1 MFQKKKEIQQQA
13 DKIIEK
19 PDYYPIVHVA
29 RSLKG
34 YQKQLLLKEVDSLE
48 ELQQVTASFDEVLEV
63 NAASKDKLENFRD
76 RFVQVGE
83 ISEQFAE
90 VKKNIDA
97 SVEQAQQQVGGLKDS
112 SGEVQE
118 HFTQM
123 QGTFTDFQNS
133 VQDIKECMGKITA
146 IANQTNMLA
155 LNASIEAARAGEQGK
170 GFAVVAEEVKSLAN
184 EIKELVSEV
193 SLSINSVEE
202 GTEKLNSS
210 ITISRDALSKSLEDV
225 EATFTVFDEITT
237 ATVGAREVQDKIGD
251 AIAVSEKEL
260 NEVTYSFEQTERHYQ
275 ELMEHIARANDLGTT
290 KGALFEDMDNMISQI
305 DPIVNDMEEKL

>member
-1 MFQKKKEIQQQA
+1 MFRKKKEVQQQA
-13 DKIIEK
+13 EQIMEK
-19 PDYYPIVHVA
+19 PNYYPIRYVT
-29 RSLKG
+29 RSLKN
-34 YQKQLLLKEVDSLE
+34 YQKQLLTKEVDSLE
-48 ELQQVTASFDEVLEV
+48 ELQQVAISFDEVLAV
-63 NAASKDKLENFRD
+63 NTASKDKLENFRD

-97 SVEQAQQQVGGLKDS
+97 SVEQAQKQVGGLKDS

-118 HFTQM
+118 HFTEM

-133 VQDIKECMGKITA
+133 VQDIKECMGKIIT

-170 GFAVVAEEVKSLAN
+170 GFAVVAEEVKNLAS
-184 EIKELVSEV
+184 EIKELINVV

-210 ITISRDALSKSLEDV
+210 IEISRDALSKSLEDV
-225 EATFTVFDEITT
+225 DATFTVFDQITT
-237 ATVGAREVQDKIGD
+237 AAVGAREVQDKIGD
-251 AIAVSEKEL
+251 AIAVSEREL
-260 NEVTYSFEQTERHYQ
+260 NEVNSSFIQMEQQYQ
-275 ELMEHIARANDLGTT
+275 ELMGHIAKANDLGTT

-305 DPIVNDMEEKL
+305 DPIVDEVES

>member
-1 MFQKKKEIQQQA
+1 MFRNKKEVQQRVE
-13 DKIIEK
+13 KIVEK
-19 PDYYPIVHVA
+19 PSYYPIVHVA
-29 RSLKG
+29 HSIKD
-34 YQKQLLLKEVDSLE
+34 YQRQLLIKEVDSLE
-48 ELQQVTASFDEVLEV
+48 ELQKVAASFDDVLAV
-63 NAASKDKLENFRD
+63 NSASKDKLESFRD

-97 SVEQAQQQVGGLKDS
+97 SVEQAQRQVGGLKES

-118 HFTQM
+118 HFTEI

-133 VQDIKECMGKITA
+133 VQEIKECMGKITS

-170 GFAVVAEEVKSLAN
+170 GFAVVAEEVKSLAS
-184 EIKELVSEV
+184 EIKELISEV
-193 SLSINSVEE
+193 SLSISTVEE

-210 ITISRDALSKSLEDV
+210 ITISRDALTKSLEDV
-225 EATFTVFDEITT
+225 EGTFTVFDQITT
-237 ATVGAREVQDKIGD
+237 AAIGAREVQDKIGD
-251 AIAVSEKEL
+251 AINASEREL
-260 NEVTYSFEQTERHYQ
+260 NEVSQSFVQTERHYQ
-275 ELMEHIARANDLGTT
+275 ELMGHIAKANDLGTT

-305 DPIVNDMEEKL
+305 DPIVKEMESL

>member
-1 MFQKKKEIQQQA
+1 MFRKKKEVQQQTE
-13 DKIIEK
+13 KIVEK
-19 PDYYPIVHVA
+19 LSYYPIVHVA
-29 RSLKG
+29 HSLKG
-34 YQKQLLLKEVDSLE
+34 FQKQLLTKEVDSLE
-48 ELQQVTASFDEVLEV
+48 ELQQVTSSFDDVLEV
-63 NAASKDKLENFRD
+63 NAASKEKLENFRD

-97 SVEQAQQQVGGLKDS
+97 SVEQAQQQVGGLKNS

-118 HFTQM
+118 HFTEM
-123 QGTFTDFQNS
+123 QGTFTEFQNS
-133 VQDIKECMGKITA
+133 VQAIKECMSKITS

-193 SLSINSVEE
+193 SLSINNVEE

-210 ITISRDALSKSLEDV
+210 IAISKDALSKSLEDV
-225 EATFTVFDEITT
+225 EETFTVFDEITT
-237 ATVGAREVQDKIGD
+237 AAVGAREVQDKIGD
-251 AIAVSEKEL
+251 AIAASEREL
-260 NEVTYSFEQTERHYQ
+260 NEVNSSFEQTERQYQ

-305 DPIVNDMEEKL
+305 DPIVNEIESL

>member
-1 MFQKKKEIQQQA
+1 MFQKKKEVQQQA
-13 DKIIEK
+13 KIIAQK
-19 PDYYPIVHVA
+19 PSYYPIVHVA
-29 RSLKG
+29 HSLKS
-34 YQKQLLLKEVDSLE
+34 YQKQLLSKEVDSLE
-48 ELQQVTASFDEVLEV
+48 ELQQVTATFDDVLEV
-63 NAASKDKLENFRD
+63 NAASKEKLENFRD

-118 HFTQM
+118 HFTEM

-133 VQDIKECMGKITA
+133 VQDIKECMGKITS

-170 GFAVVAEEVKSLAN
+170 GFAVVAEEVKNLAN
-184 EIKELVSEV
+184 EIKDLVSEV
-193 SLSINSVEE
+193 SLSINNVEE

-225 EATFTVFDEITT
+225 EATFSVFDEITT
-237 ATVGAREVQDKIGD
+237 AAVGAREVQDKIGD
-251 AIAVSEKEL
+251 AIAASEREL
-260 NEVTYSFEQTERHYQ
+260 NEVNNSFEQTERQYQ

-305 DPIVNDMEEKL
+305 DPIMKEIESL

>member
-1 MFQKKKEIQQQA
+1 MFRKKKEVQQQTE
-13 DKIIEK
+13 KIVEK
-19 PDYYPIVHVA
+19 LSYYPIVHVA
-29 RSLKG
+29 HSLKG
-34 YQKQLLLKEVDSLE
+34 FQKQLLTKEVDSLE
-48 ELQQVTASFDEVLEV
+48 ELQQVTASFDDVLEV
-63 NAASKDKLENFRD
+63 NAASKEKLENFRD

-118 HFTQM
+118 HFTEM
-123 QGTFTDFQNS
+123 QGTFTEFQNS
-133 VQDIKECMGKITA
+133 VQAIKECMSKITS

-193 SLSINSVEE
+193 SLSINNVEE

-210 ITISRDALSKSLEDV
+210 IAISRDALSKSLEDV
-225 EATFTVFDEITT
+225 EETFTVFDEITT
-237 ATVGAREVQDKIGD
+237 AAGGAREVQDKIGD
-251 AIAVSEKEL
+251 AIAASEREL
-260 NEVTYSFEQTERHYQ
+260 NEVNNSFEQTERQYQ

-305 DPIVNDMEEKL
+305 DPIVKEIESL

>member
-1 MFQKKKEIQQQA
+1 MFRKKKEVQQQA
-13 DKIIEK
+13 EVIAEK
-19 PDYYPIVHVA
+19 PNYYPIVHVA
-29 RSLKG
+29 HSLKG
-34 YQKQLLLKEVDSLE
+34 YQRQLLTKEVDSLE
-48 ELQQVTASFDEVLEV
+48 ELQKVTASFEDVLAI
-63 NAASKDKLENFRD
+63 NTASKDKLENFRN

-90 VKKNIDA
+90 VEKNIDA

-118 HFTQM
+118 HFAEM
-123 QGTFTDFQNS
+123 QGTFIDFQNS
-133 VQDIKECMGKITA
+133 VQAIRECMGKITS

-170 GFAVVAEEVKSLAN
+170 GFAVVAEEVKNLAN

-193 SLSINSVEE
+193 SISINSVEE

-225 EATFTVFDEITT
+225 EATFAVFDQITT
-237 ATVGAREVQDKIGD
+237 AAVGAREVQDKIGD
-251 AIAVSEKEL
+251 AIAASEREL
-260 NEVTYSFEQTERHYQ
+260 NEVSSSFEQTERQYQ
-275 ELMEHIARANDLGTT
+275 ELMGHIAKANDLGTT
-290 KGALFEDMDNMISQI
+290 KGALFEDMDNMFSQI
-305 DPIVNDMEEKL
+305 DPIVKDIESL